1 MEVLLGTHY
10 DDFMSAAVKSG
21 RYRSTD
27 DVVRKAILLL
37 ETEEKK
43 ADLLREKLIAGENS
57 PMLQNFDSQ
66 AFLGQIHK
74 AYL

>member
-10 DDFMSAAVKSG
+10 DEFISAAIKSG
-21 RYRSTD
+21 RYCSNE
-27 DVVRKAILLL
+27 DVVRKAMLLL

-43 ADLLREKLIAGENS
+43 AILLREKLIAGENS
-57 PMLQNFDSQ
+57 PMLKNFDSQ
-66 AFLGQIHK
+66 AFLGKIHK